1 MIRKRKN
8 SMLYR
13 LKFLL
18 LVVLAPVFLVSCAE
32 EHEDL
37 DVWMKQVQAK
47 PVPSVR
53 PLPDVK
59 PYKSFDYA
67 AFELHSPFEKV
78 VPEADG
84 SLTELQ
90 GCGVND
96 PKPDLN
102 RRKQEL
108 EKMPLNT
115 LTMVGA
121 ISKGDGEMQAIIR
134 DESTGLLYQIQ
145 KDNYIGLNNGKITDL
160 SESIIKLYEIVPNGR
175 GCWES
180 RTQTLELGQ

>member
-1 MIRKRKN
+1 
-8 SMLYR
+8 MLYR

-18 LVVLAPVFLVSCAE
+18 LVTMMPLFLVSCAE

-37 DVWMKQVQAK
+37 DDWINEIQSK
-47 PVPSVR
+47 PVPSVK

-59 PYKSFDYA
+59 PYVSFEYA
-67 AFELHSPFEKV
+67 AHDEHSPFMKV
-78 VPEADG
+78 VPEAA
-84 SLTELQ
+84 SALAELQ

-102 RRKQEL
+102 RRKEEL

-121 ISKGDGEMQAIIR
+121 ISKAGGEMQSIIR

-145 KDNYIGLNNGKITDL
+145 RDNYLGLNNGKVTDL
-160 SESIIKLYEIVPNGR
+160 SESFIKLYEVVPNGR

>member
-1 MIRKRKN
+1 
-8 SMLYR
+8 MLYR

-18 LVVLAPVFLVSCAE
+18 LVIVTPLFLASCAN

-37 DVWMKQVQAK
+37 DGWLNEIQSK
-47 PVPSVR
+47 PVPSVK

-59 PYKSFDYA
+59 PYVSFEYA
-67 AFELHSPFEKV
+67 AHEKHSPFEKV
-78 VPEADG
+78 VPEAPG
-84 SLTELQ
+84 SLAELQ

-102 RRKQEL
+102 RRKEEL

-121 ISKGDGEMQAIIR
+121 ISKVGDDIQAVIR
-134 DESTGLLYQIQ
+134 DENTGLLYQIQ
-145 KDNYIGLNNGKITDL
+145 KDNYLGLNNGKVTDL
-160 SESIIKLYEIVPNGR
+160 SESIIKLYEVVPNGR

>member
-1 MIRKRKN
+1 
-8 SMLYR
+8 
-13 LKFLL
+13 
-18 LVVLAPVFLVSCAE
+18 LASCAE
-32 EHEDL
+32 KHDDL
-37 DVWMKQVQAK
+37 DKWLKDVQSK
-47 PVPSVR
+47 PVPSVK

-59 PYKSFDYA
+59 PYVSFDYA
-67 AFELHSPFEKV
+67 AHEIHSPFMKV

-84 SLTELQ
+84 SFTELQ

-102 RRKQEL
+102 RRKEEL

-121 ISKGDGEMQAIIR
+121 ISDGEVMMAIIR
-134 DESTGLLYQIQ
+134 DESTGLLYQITR
-145 KDNYIGLNNGKITDL
+145 DNHIGLNNGKVTDL
-160 SESIIKLYEIVPNGR
+160 SESVIKLYEVVPNGR

>member
-1 MIRKRKN
+1 
-8 SMLYR
+8 MLCR

-18 LVVLAPVFLVSCAE
+18 LIIVAPIFLASCTE

-37 DVWMKQVQAK
+37 EQWKATVQAK
-47 PVPSVR
+47 PVPAVR

-59 PYKSFDYA
+59 PYK
-67 AFELHSPFEKV
+67 AFEYDAEEEHSPFMKV
-78 VPEADG
+78 VPEAEG
-84 SLTELQ
+84 SLTDLQ

-102 RRKQEL
+102 RRKEEL

-115 LTMVGA
+115 LSMVGA
-121 ISKGDGEMQAIIR
+121 ISDGKGMLAIIR
-134 DESTGLLYQIQ
+134 DESTGLLYRVK
-145 KDNYIGLNNGKITDL
+145 KDHYLGLNNGLVTDL
-160 SESIIKLYEIVPNGR
+160 SETIIKLYEIVPNGR

>member
-1 MIRKRKN
+1 
-8 SMLYR
+8 MLYR

-18 LVVLAPVFLVSCAE
+18 LIILGPLFLASCAD
-32 EHEDL
+32 EHQDL
-37 DVWMKQVQAK
+37 DGWLKEIQSK
-47 PVPSVR
+47 PVPSVQ
-53 PLPDVK
+53 PIPDVK
-59 PYKSFDYA
+59 PYVSFEYA
-67 AFELHSPFEKV
+67 AQDMPSPFEKK
-78 VPEADG
+78 VPEATG

-102 RRKQEL
+102 RRKEEL

-121 ISKGDGEMQAIIR
+121 ISTGDGEIQAIIR
-134 DESTGLLYQIQ
+134 DESSGLLYQIQ
-145 KDNYIGLNNGKITDL
+145 KDNYLGLNNGKVTDL
-160 SESIIKLYEIVPNGR
+160 SESIIKLYEVVPNGR